1 MRKIGRLL
9 LELSKKLDELDKQA
23 SSWLDQCKRATKAV
37 ESLRKAIAVGNL
49 RDLEKLRQTAQQAS
63 GDIAGKAEICETF
76 SVSAAEYLGLGGAF
90 VSELMDAATHAGVK
104 LYERDGVIYC
114 YPVLL
119 RAEPDLS
126 CVRIDKKLEPTLRPY
141 ELAQI
146 LKKLQSREPK
156 AKPER
161 FIETVFEAYELVC
174 GKSSVPSGGDVALSD
189 IYSALTLL
197 PGSEKEYTLMDF
209 TRDIYFLDISGVQ
222 ETKKGAIMSLPAS
235 TVTRERKTKLL
246 PFVDRNGQEKLYA
259 LVRFTPN
266 G

>member
-1 MRKIGRLL
+1 MQKIGSIS
-9 LELSKKLDELDKQA
+9 LEFSKKLEELDKQA

-37 ESLRKAIAVGNL
+37 ESLRKAIAIGNL

-63 GDIAGKAEICETF
+63 GDIAGKAENCEAF
-76 SVSAAEYLGLGGAF
+76 SISASEYLGMDGTFLAD
-90 VSELMDAATHAGVK
+90 LMDAATHAGVK

-174 GKSSVPSGGDVALSD
+174 GKSSIPSGGDIALSD